1 MHISKCTI
9 KGYSVA
15 NKQKE
20 EKVSLKICRDRD
32 YNLRILHEQIKN
44 SVLLKPKKDSC

>member
-1 MHISKCTI
+1 MHVSKCTI

-20 EKVSLKICRDRD
+20 EKVSLKTRRDGD
-32 YNLRILHEQIKN
+32 YNLRIPHE
-44 SVLLKPKKDSC
+44 

>member
-15 NKQKE
+15 NKQQE
-20 EKVSLKICRDRD
+20 EKVRLKTSRDRD
-32 YNLRILHEQIKN
+32 YNLRILYE
-44 SVLLKPKKDSC
+44 

>member
-15 NKQKE
+15 NKQKK
-20 EKVSLKICRDRD
+20 EKVSLKTSTDRD
-32 YNLRILHEQIKN
+32 YNLRILHE
-44 SVLLKPKKDSC
+44 